1 MTTPAVVC
9 GTNSVTSEPSTPS
22 RAARTRSVT
31 SSNCVL
37 RSVAMVSSRTRSFS
51 REHIRESDE
60 LQRPE
65 LFGAHV
71 RIAPDVGQGCFR
83 LRAAGEAR
91 KLDRIGEPLPPVR
104 EGSRDD
110 PLHAREILGVSLAAK
125 GDERRVHV
133 RARPEDRPRHGM
145 EAGSLGGELDEH
157 RDRAVGL
164 RRRLG
169 EEAVGDLTLDHH
181 APKLQAGEAVE
192 ALDDERSRDVV
203 RQVRDELRWRRL
215 EAPEV
220 EAERVGDLELD
231 VRPVSEPLRERV
243 RKRAVELD
251 RVHARDAVGEI
262 GGQDP
267 EPRTD
272 LEHDV
277 LRRELREAA
286 DHAEDV
292 LVDEEVLPELLLG
305 EREPHESENAAAAF
319 ASSRAASSA
328 GSSPRA
334 SASAA
339 TVWTTFAGSFGRPRR
354 SWGLRYGLSVSAR
367 RRSGGTRRAGSRS
380 SSAFGYVTLPA
391 NETEEPPPRGA

>member
-1 MTTPAVVC
+1 MTMPAVVC

-31 SSNCVL
+31 SISCIL
-37 RSVAMVSSRTRSFS
+37 RSVATVSSRTRSFA
-51 REHIRESDE
+51 RERIRESDE
-60 LQRPE
+60 LQRRE

-145 EAGSLGGELDEH
+145 EAGS
-157 RDRAVGL
+157 
-164 RRRLG
+164 
-169 EEAVGDLTLDHH
+169 
-181 APKLQAGEAVE
+181 
-192 ALDDERSRDVV
+192 
-203 RQVRDELRWRRL
+203 
-215 EAPEV
+215 
-220 EAERVGDLELD
+220 RVGDLELD

-354 SWGLRYGLSVSAR
+354 GWGLRYGLSVSAR
-367 RRSGGTRRAGSRS
+367 RRSGGTRRAASRS

-391 NETEEPPPRGA
+391 NET

>member
-37 RSVAMVSSRTRSFS
+37 RSVATVSSRTRSFS
-51 REHIRESDE
+51 RER
-60 LQRPE
+60 
-65 LFGAHV
+65 
-71 RIAPDVGQGCFR
+71 
-83 LRAAGEAR
+83 
-91 KLDRIGEPLPPVR
+91 
-104 EGSRDD
+104 
-110 PLHAREILGVSLAAK
+110 
-125 GDERRVHV
+125 
-133 RARPEDRPRHGM
+133 
-145 EAGSLGGELDEH
+145 
-157 RDRAVGL
+157 
-164 RRRLG
+164 
-169 EEAVGDLTLDHH
+169 
-181 APKLQAGEAVE
+181 
-192 ALDDERSRDVV
+192 
-203 RQVRDELRWRRL
+203 VRDM
-215 EAPEV
+215 
-220 EAERVGDLELD
+220 ELD

-305 EREPHESENAAAAF
+305 EREPHESEKAAAAF

-334 SASAA
+334 SASAT

-354 SWGLRYGLSVSAR
+354 GWGLRYGLSVSAR
-367 RRSGGTRRAGSRS
+367 RRSGGTRRAASRS

-391 NETEEPPPRGA
+391 NET

>member
-37 RSVAMVSSRTRSFS
+37 RSVATVSSRTRSFS
-51 REHIRESDE
+51 RERIRESDE
-60 LQRPE
+60 LQRRE

-91 KLDRIGEPLPPVR
+91 
-104 EGSRDD
+104 
-110 PLHAREILGVSLAAK
+110 
-125 GDERRVHV
+125 
-133 RARPEDRPRHGM
+133 
-145 EAGSLGGELDEH
+145 
-157 RDRAVGL
+157 
-164 RRRLG
+164 
-169 EEAVGDLTLDHH
+169 
-181 APKLQAGEAVE
+181 
-192 ALDDERSRDVV
+192 DDERSRDVV

-220 EAERVGDLELD
+220 EAERVGDVELD

-354 SWGLRYGLSVSAR
+354 GWGL
-367 RRSGGTRRAGSRS
+367 
-380 SSAFGYVTLPA
+380 
-391 NETEEPPPRGA
+391 